1 MLKTLAHTL
10 EIGDHVAYW
19 HAGQPRTG
27 VIRYFSDPLQSGH
40 RQRIFIK
47 DDITKEMRAAPAN
60 LVNYQPLEETA

>member
-1 MLKTLAHTL
+1 MLQTLAHTL

-19 HAGQPRTG
+19 NAGQPRTG
-27 VIRYFSDPLQSGH
+27 VIRYFSGN

-47 DDITKEMRAAPAN
+47 DDLTKEMRAAPAN